1 MKKFPLKGLVVGAVM
16 ATMATACV
24 SGEKMMVMESSPGAI
39 KAVDLIGAWVDS
51 GAPKTGFTYTDMSG
65 NSTLGDFTTDILP
78 L

>member
-24 SGEKMMVMESSPGAI
+24 SSNKMVSESTPGAI